1 LKNQGRAASLCRDR
15 LNTAL
20 KIDMVDV
27 AKSIRRGL
35 EDALAYA
42 RGNKSRGK
50 ATVYRVPPRVD
61 VAELRKRLGLTQ
73 AAE

>member
-1 LKNQGRAASLCRDR
+1 
-15 LNTAL
+15 
-20 KIDMVDV
+20 MVDV

-35 EDALAYA
+35 EDALADA
-42 RGNKSRGK
+42 RGDKSWGK

-61 VAELRKRLGLTQ
+61 VAKLRKRLGPTQ